1 LLTERSGKHSNRR
14 IEEMRHS
21 MIKVLTIA
29 GVLLIAAVSRGLAEA
44 PDGTVR
50 LTGKS
55 VAAGVGF
62 SWGSGVLTYKG
73 REYPF
78 TVTALSAGDIGVA
91 TTEVSGE
98 VFNLE
103 NLDDFDGNYTSFNV
117 GVTLAGGATG
127 ALMRNQS
134 GVVINLV
141 GTTQGLNF
149 ELGVDGIK
157 IQLKR

>member
-1 LLTERSGKHSNRR
+1 MFQPSILGTVIAHGKIRKPFNRR

-29 GVLLIAAVSRGLAEA
+29 GMPTDCVSRLRSRAE
-44 PDGTVR
+44 GTVR
-50 LTGKS
+50 ITGKS

-78 TVTALSAGDIGVA
+78 TLTGLSAGDIGI
-91 TTEVSGE
+91 TSSELSGE
-98 VFNLE
+98 VFNLK
-103 NLDDFDGNYTSFNV
+103 NLDDFDGNYTSFNA
-117 GVTLAGGATG
+117 GVTLAGGARG

-134 GVVINLV
+134 V
-141 GTTQGLNF
+141 
-149 ELGVDGIK
+149 
-157 IQLKR
+157 

>member
-1 LLTERSGKHSNRR
+1 
-14 IEEMRHS
+14 MRHS

-29 GVLLIAAVSRGLAEA
+29 GMLLIAAAGRGFAEA

-73 REYPF
+73 REYQF
-78 TVTALSAGDIGVA
+78 TVTALSAGDIGVT
-91 TTEVSGE
+91 TTELSGE
-98 VFNLE
+98 VFNLK
-103 NLDDFDGNYTSFNV
+103 NLDDFDGNYTSFNA
-117 GVTLAGGATG
+117 GVTLAGGG
-127 ALMRNQS
+127 AGAVMRNQS

-149 ELGVDGIK
+149 ELGVNGIK
-157 IQLKR
+157 IELKR